1 MVDGTGVAATGAMVR
16 APTLCTLA
24 VSLATL
30 VLPGP
35 RTADAELALYLR
47 EIPEPIRLPSGDTG
61 RFLLSPEAPP
71 TESEQ
76 TEITWVPRG
85 DDAEIAGTF
94 TSTAP
99 QIQHIAS
106 APNLAVLFLAG
117 GKRDSCVNWAD
128 INVEVKQ
135 VGSSAARVAHGS
147 LLGVTLVQADE
158 GGRLTPFQIPLTAD
172 GAVRLAPGDGLAL
185 TIDVQNHCDE
195 GRGVRIIFDAIS
207 QPSRLVFP
215 DDGVSGPGFV
225 DNCPSQTNPDQKD
238 TDGDGVGDA
247 CDNCVAVANPDQA
260 DADGNGVGDACD
272 HGGGGGGSGGGGGT
286 AALCGACACG
296 AFVCASDH
304 TCADSTGQP
313 IVWIDVVSCLSERL
327 RAFVKQ
333 AGTNDLRP
341 SVRRPGSPLARALH
355 RNAASVRAMRAAL
368 AHRAGFARILRRFH
382 RLQRAFQ
389 QFGTVADRLRVRGK
403 MSQSLHDRLSS
414 GAARTSVVIRRFKP

>member
-1 MVDGTGVAATGAMVR
+1 MVR
-16 APTLCTLA
+16 GSAPCIVAL
-24 VSLATL
+24 SLATV
-30 VLPGP
+30 VLLGP
-35 RTADAELALYLR
+35 RPAQAVGELALYPR
-47 EIPEPIRLPSGDTG
+47 EIPEPILLPAGDKG

-158 GGRLTPFQIPLTAD
+158 GGRLTPFQIPVTAD

-207 QPSRLVFP
+207 Q
-215 DDGVSGPGFV
+215 
-225 DNCPSQTNPDQKD
+225 
-238 TDGDGVGDA
+238 
-247 CDNCVAVANPDQA
+247 
-260 DADGNGVGDACD
+260 
-272 HGGGGGGSGGGGGT
+272 
-286 AALCGACACG
+286 
-296 AFVCASDH
+296 
-304 TCADSTGQP
+304 
-313 IVWIDVVSCLSERL
+313 
-327 RAFVKQ
+327 
-333 AGTNDLRP
+333 
-341 SVRRPGSPLARALH
+341 
-355 RNAASVRAMRAAL
+355 
-368 AHRAGFARILRRFH
+368 
-382 RLQRAFQ
+382 
-389 QFGTVADRLRVRGK
+389 
-403 MSQSLHDRLSS
+403 
-414 GAARTSVVIRRFKP
+414 